1 MTSFIIIALLIT
13 AITLGLLVW
22 PLRKNRNSLSY
33 ARQAQ
38 NIHYAKE
45 RIQELDDQLQNAS
58 ISATDYEALKLE
70 IENTLADD
78 IDIAKT
84 SVSNDETVAN
94 SPKSNKIIISLLC
107 TIIPIGALGFYYFVG
122 TPDSF
127 ALAKQTSAPKSVPDA
142 NSINEMLAA
151 AEQRLKE
158 QPNESEGWNVLAKTY
173 FQLGRYDDAKRSML
187 NLMRI
192 EGESAALL
200 TSIADVTSL
209 SAGNKLF
216 GEPLDY
222 IERALKIDP
231 DYPQAL
237 WMAGMAAL
245 QTEDAPTAVKHWER
259 LLPLLN
265 DSPQEQQELR
275 QVIEET
281 RAKMASGPIETKPQI
296 DVPEAESTDI
306 ITNKDS
312 EEPAPSDGI
321 KVSVSIDPAM
331 LEKTKPSDLVFVF
344 AKATKGPPA
353 PLAVKRLTVADL
365 PATIN
370 LSDNDAMLAQFKLSL
385 FENVSISARVAKAG
399 NPIAQ
404 AGDIE
409 SSSVDVKNTT
419 TEEVKV
425 IISAEIK

>member
-13 AITLGLLVW
+13 LVTLGLLIW
-22 PLRKNRNSLSY
+22 PLRKNRNSISY

-45 RIQELDDQLQNAS
+45 RIHELDEQLKNAS

-70 IENTLADD
+70 IESTLADD
-78 IDIAKT
+78 IDIAKQ
-84 SVSNDETVAN
+84 NAGNEGIAN
-94 SPKSNKIIISLLC
+94 SPKSNKLVISLLC

-122 TPDSF
+122 TPESF
-127 ALAKQTSAPKSVPDA
+127 TLAKQTSSPRSVPDA
-142 NSINEMLAA
+142 NDINKMLAA
-151 AEQRLKE
+151 AEQRLKD
-158 QPNESEGWNVLAKTY
+158 QPNDSKGWNVLAKTY

-209 SAGNKLF
+209 AAGNRLF
-216 GEPLDY
+216 GEPEDY
-222 IERALKIDP
+222 IKRALKIDP

-245 QTEDAPTAVKHWER
+245 QTEDPHTAVKHWDR

-281 RAKMASGPIETKPQI
+281 RSQIAGDPSKTKPQ
-296 DVPEAESTDI
+296 S
-306 ITNKDS
+306 
-312 EEPAPSDGI
+312 
-321 KVSVSIDPAM
+321 
-331 LEKTKPSDLVFVF
+331 
-344 AKATKGPPA
+344 PP
-353 PLAVKRLTVADL
+353 LTADNR
-365 PATIN
+365 PVNA
-370 LSDNDAMLAQFKLSL
+370 
-385 FENVSISARVAKAG
+385 
-399 NPIAQ
+399 
-404 AGDIE
+404 
-409 SSSVDVKNTT
+409 
-419 TEEVKV
+419 
-425 IISAEIK
+425 